1 MSARP
6 TSRHRA
12 RASQTVLAALA
23 GAACLL
29 AAAALA
35 SAGTFTALTCH
46 DSAGNAIGARGW
58 SVGAANGEYITYG
71 NGCAS
76 GGEGSFGLTMGPDP
90 TGNYYNGNGDTMTY
104 SVPAGLTIAA
114 YSLQLSAF
122 GGPCGI
128 QNGQCADGLGQV
140 WVNHT
145 GQSDPNYDYRNLGY
159 GAANTTVGASGMS
172 GVSDVNVGVSCDPGQ
187 DLSYP
192 CPGSA
197 NPGAQALVSSG
208 SFTLL
213 DSTVP
218 SVANVSGSLIAGGT
232 LTATDTISFTASDSG
247 GGIYSAT
254 MLIDGRQ
261 IVQEVPN
268 SNGGLCV
275 NLAPA
280 SSATMAFAAP
290 QPCPGAENISIPLN
304 TTQFSAGQHHL
315 QVIVTD
321 AAGDQASAYDGTIT
335 TSGPPSIGAN
345 GGSINGPHIP
355 NGQSPCAGETLNL
368 VVNGKTK
375 PPAILYGKSVGVKGV
390 LHCGTVPIRDA
401 RVLVATVGGPRSAAI
416 ATSVQTALDGSF
428 EYTVPRGPDRT
439 LRFSYLAYSDDPG
452 PSATATAA
460 IKIRPT
466 IKLKITP
473 HRTSNGGTIH
483 WTGIVTGGPYPPQ
496 GVTLEVEV
504 QEGRHWR
511 VFDQVVANSK
521 GRFHYSY
528 RFHATDEPTT
538 YTFRVSLPD
547 SGSGGYPY
555 TPGASNSVNEHVNP

>member
-6 TSRHRA
+6 SRHRA
-12 RASQTVLAALA
+12 RASQIVLAALA

-58 SVGAANGEYITYG
+58 SVGAANGEYIAYG
-71 NGCAS
+71 NGCAG

-114 YSLQLSAF
+114 YSLQLYAF

-159 GAANTTVGASGMS
+159 GAANTTVGASGLS
-172 GVSDVNVGVSCDPGQ
+172 GVSNVNVGVSCDPGQ

-197 NPGAQALVSSG
+197 NPEAQALVSSG

-213 DSTVP
+213 DSTIP

-247 GGIYSAT
+247 SGIYSTT

-261 IVQEVPN
+261 VVQEVPN

-280 SSATMAFAAP
+280 SSTTMAFAAP
-290 QPCPGAENISIPLN
+290 QPCPSAENISVPLN

-368 VVNGKTK
+368 AVNGKAK
-375 PPAILYGKSVGVKGV
+375 PPVVLYGSTVKIRGV

-401 RVLVATVGGPRSAAI
+401 RVLIVTIGGPRSAAI
-416 ATSVQTALDGSF
+416 DTSVQTALDGSF

-439 LRFSYLAYSDDPG
+439 LRFSYVAYSDDPG
-452 PSATATAA
+452 PSASATAA
-460 IKIRPT
+460 IRIRPRIT
-466 IKLKITP
+466 LKVKP
-473 HRTSNGGTIH
+473 HDTSNGGTIY
-483 WTGIVTGGPYPPQ
+483 WTGIVAGGPYPSQ

-504 QEGRHWR
+504 REGRHWR
-511 VFDQVVANSK
+511 VFDQVVANGK
-521 GRFHYSY
+521 GRFHDTY
-528 RFHATDEPTT
+528 RFHATSEPTI
-538 YTFRVSLPD
+538 YTFRVALPD
-547 SGSGGYPY
+547 SGSGGYSY
-555 TPGASNSVNEHVNP
+555 TPGASNTVDVHVDP

>member
-6 TSRHRA
+6 SRHRA
-12 RASQTVLAALA
+12 RASQTVLAAVA

-29 AAAALA
+29 AAPALA

-58 SVGAANGEYITYG
+58 SIGAANGEYITYG

-104 SVPAGLTIAA
+104 SVPAGLTITG
-114 YSLQLSAF
+114 YSLQLYAF

-159 GAANTTVGASGMS
+159 GAASTTVGASGMS
-172 GVSDVNVGVSCDPGQ
+172 GVSSVNVGVSCDPGQ

-197 NPGAQALVSSG
+197 NPEAQALVSGG

-218 SVANVSGSLIAGGT
+218 SVANVAGSLIAGGT
-232 LTATDTISFTASDSG
+232 LTGTDTINFTASDSG

-254 MLIDGRQ
+254 VLVDGRQ
-261 IVQEVPN
+261 VAQEVPD

-275 NLAPA
+275 NLAPS
-280 SSATMAFAAP
+280 SSAAMAFAGP
-290 QPCPGAENISIPLN
+290 QPCPTTENVSIPLD
-304 TTQFSAGQHHL
+304 TTQFSAGQHQL

-335 TSGPPSIGAN
+335 TSGPPSVGVN
-345 GGSINGPHIP
+345 GGSIKGPNIANGD
-355 NGQSPCAGETLNL
+355 PCAGEALQL
-368 VVNGKTK
+368 AVDGKTK
-375 PPAILYGKSVGVKGV
+375 PPTILYGRTVTVRGV
-390 LHCGTVPIRDA
+390 LHCDTVPIRNA
-401 RVLVATVGGPRSAAI
+401 RVLVATVGGPSSAAI
-416 ATSVQTALDGSF
+416 NTSVQTALDGSF

-439 LRFSYLAYSDDPG
+439 LRFSYVAYSDDPG

-460 IKIRPT
+460 IKIRPR

-473 HRTSNGGTIH
+473 HSSSNEHTIH
-483 WTGIVTGGPYPPQ
+483 WAGSVSGGPYPPQ

-511 VFDQVVANSK
+511 VFDQIVANSK

-528 RFHATDEPTT
+528 RFHATDEPTN
-538 YTFRVSLPD
+538 YIFRVSLPD
-547 SGSGGYPY
+547 SGSGAYPY
-555 TPGASNSVNEHVNP
+555 TPGASNTVDVHVDP